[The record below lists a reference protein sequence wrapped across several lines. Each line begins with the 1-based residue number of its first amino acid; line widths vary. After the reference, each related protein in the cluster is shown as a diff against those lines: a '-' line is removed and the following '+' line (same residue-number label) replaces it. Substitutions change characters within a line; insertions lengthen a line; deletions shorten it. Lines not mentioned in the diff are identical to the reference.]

1 VKTVVADRQ
10 SKQQPVL
17 GELPFAPTIR
27 RSLLAIRCRFP
38 SWLIALWQTQRS
50 APTIC
55 YSLFAIRYSLPFDQS
70 LIANRQSLPFC
81 YSLPLRD
88 CDKFWGGGA

>member
-27 RSLLAIRCRFP
+27 LLFAYYSPFAIRRSLPFSVVADSLMADTKVCP
-38 SWLIALWQTQRS
+38 
-50 APTIC
+50 
-55 YSLFAIRYSLPFDQS
+55 YHSLFAIRYSLPF
-70 LIANRQSLPFC
+70 LPVANR
-81 YSLPLRD
+81 
-88 CDKFWGGGA
+88 